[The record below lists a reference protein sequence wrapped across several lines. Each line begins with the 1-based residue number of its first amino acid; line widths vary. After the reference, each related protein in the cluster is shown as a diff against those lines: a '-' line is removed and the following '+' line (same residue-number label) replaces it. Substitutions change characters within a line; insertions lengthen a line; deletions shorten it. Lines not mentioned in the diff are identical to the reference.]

1 MSLLMDVSSIVS
13 MANVGILVVLFA
25 VYIKIYTKTKA
36 MFTIGLIVFSAMLM
50 LHNIIAVYGYFAMAP
65 LYSNELLPYFV
76 VIHFAELIGL
86 IALMKVTIWPEGIKI
101 TKDVR

>member
-1 MSLLMDVSSIVS
+1 MDVSSIVS

-86 IALMKVTIWPEGIKI
+86 IALMRVTVWPEGIKI